1 MQRRIHTF
9 RAATIDEALH
19 LVRRELGQ
27 DAVVVESKEV
37 STRRL
42 LPWPSTRHE
51 IEVSAEPLRRRTQSQ
66 QSSGSTVKSA
76 SGRTVRT
83 LAESMSENSMGLKFQ
98 VRNPESSSSAAPTIA
113 SRKALDIQPTV
124 PADVPGY
131 QKTLESLHAI
141 AEQLERQSRP
151 VGTSNLS
158 GELFQCYSSLIAA
171 EIDED
176 VARELISKLKQHS
189 SPDAIGSPAAIYA
202 TLTALIERETRCAP
216 PIQPKSGRREIV
228 TLVGPTGVG
237 KTTTLAKLAGQFHL
251 QQGLRIGLITVDTY
265 RVAAVEQ
272 LQTYAEILQVPLRA
286 ASNADELRAAI
297 DSMDDVDLILID
309 TAGRSPFD
317 VAKMDELRDLL
328 QVANSNHVLLVLSL
342 AAGVSKLPA
351 IAEQFAV
358 AAPTSLVVTKL
369 DENLGG
375 GGLLTVAREVAYPVS
390 YFTAGQDVPSQIESA
405 HPNRLARLILGL
417 DKIHPEKHD

>member
-1 MQRRIHTF
+1 MQRRIQTF
-9 RAATIDEALH
+9 RAATIDEALN

-42 LPWPSTRHE
+42 LPWPSTRQE
-51 IEVSAEPLRRRTQSQ
+51 IEVSAEPLTRRSLSRQSVSAKP
-66 QSSGSTVKSA
+66 SSG
-76 SGRTVRT
+76 RMVRT
-83 LAESMSENSMGLKFQ
+83 LAESMSDVAIAPQ
-98 VRNPESSSSAAPTIA
+98 RPAVAAPPMA
-113 SRKALDIQPTV
+113 AKARVELETAAPSEI
-124 PADVPGY
+124 PGY

-151 VGTSNLS
+151 IGTANLP
-158 GELFQCYSSLIAA
+158 GELFQYYTALVAA
-171 EIDED
+171 EIED
-176 VARELISKLKQHS
+176 DAARELISKLRQHAA
-189 SPDAIGSPAAIYA
+189 PDALNSESSVQA
-202 TLTALIERETRCAP
+202 TLTALIEREMRCAP
-216 PIQPKSGRREIV
+216 PIRPRAGRREIV

-237 KTTTLAKLAGQFHL
+237 KTTTLAKLAGHFHL
-251 QQGLRIGLITVDTY
+251 HEGLRIGLITVDTY

-286 ASNADELRAAI
+286 ASNPEELRTAI
-297 DSMDDVDLILID
+297 DEMDDVDLILID

-317 VAKMDELRDLL
+317 AGRMNELRELL
-328 QVANSNHVLLVLSL
+328 RVANSNHVLLVLSL

-351 IAEQFAV
+351 IAEKFAV

-375 GGLLTVAREVAYPVS
+375 GGLLTVARDIAYPVS
-390 YFTAGQDVPSQIESA
+390 YLTTGQDVPAQIESA

-417 DKIHPEKHD
+417 DKIHPEMLS